1 MTIYRIDI
9 SYFAI
14 GNMQIGETYNIAKYI
29 TFNSV
34 LFLNTLYKFT
44 YLNFR
49 ERLYVVS

>member
-14 GNMQIGETYNIAKYI
+14 GNMQIGDTYNIAKYL
-29 TFNSV
+29 TFNSF
-34 LFLNTLYKFT
+34 LFLNKLYFT